1 MTYRKK
7 PEHNPNNYLKVILES
22 LEHYNSVERL
32 DIANLLF
39 EGYKSIKD
47 NPQRIANQ
55 KALILEM
62 LSKWIQVF
70 EDLAVL
76 SLMFGGK
83 VVGDTR
89 DPFEIYSYIS
99 NQKILEFYYK
109 VKNGLP
115 KNIISKIYAIK
126 TPLELLKEGKINRKE
141 YPYFKKQIDEMVDAA
156 SSNLTKLGKL
166 YSARRKGGRLNYGFL
181 VKIYFQT
188 KHGFKM
194 IQPTDTAKILWQFN
208 DTDVAILKDVV
219 QMRSGRKIMRI
230 GLFEKWDEVEIVLL
244 IDRIKGWSEVM
255 NEIIGAQL
263 PYLDNPNFIVP
274 MVRSLKTD
282 EYIKNT
288 GVKPGRNDKC
298 PCESNLKYKK
308 CCFS

>member
-1 MTYRKK
+1 MIYRKK
-7 PEHNPNNYLKVILES
+7 PEHNPQNYLKVILES

-47 NPQRIANQ
+47 DPKKLVNQ

-83 VVGDTR
+83 VVGDNR
-89 DPFEIYSYIS
+89 EPFEIYSYIS

-109 VKNGLP
+109 VTKGLP
-115 KNIISKIYAIK
+115 KNVIVKIYAIK
-126 TPLELLKEGKINRKE
+126 TPSELLNRGIINRKE
-141 YPYFKKQIDEMVDAA
+141 YPYFKKQIDEMIETA
-156 SSNLTKLGKL
+156 SGNLTKLGKL
-166 YSARRKGGRLNYGFL
+166 YSARRKGGRLDYGFL

-194 IQPTDTAKILWQFN
+194 IHPTETAKSLWQFN
-208 DTDVAILKDVV
+208 ETDLAVLKDII

-230 GLFEKWDEVEIVLL
+230 GLFETWDESEVGLL

-263 PYLDNPNFIVP
+263 RYLDNPNFIVP
-274 MVRSLKTD
+274 MIRKLKTD
-282 EYIKNT
+282 EYIKST
-288 GVKPGRNDKC
+288 GTKLGRNDKC